1 MTPRIASTL
10 TLICA
15 LLGSGALCAAE
26 KEFNRSFDV
35 TPGGRLSV
43 NIEGGQI
50 VVAGTEASRVV
61 VRMRAK
67 GSEERLEKVTM
78 SAERNADGVTVLGK
92 RERGDHIFGWFGSDV
107 NVSVTIEVPRD
118 YNLDLQ
124 TSGGDINVRQVN
136 GTALGR
142 TSGGRINVESIR
154 GDVRM
159 RTSGGRMDARSIEGS
174 VDLATSG
181 GTISASQI
189 DGRVRAN
196 TSGGSIRIERLSGAV
211 DAQTSGGSI
220 NIELAGKNDGIT
232 AKTSG
237 GSISLRVPN
246 STSGNLNASTSGGRV
261 STDLTF
267 TSSDVGKSSLR
278 GKLNGGGP
286 EILARTSGGSIQI
299 VGIPES
305 LDRQVERR

>member
-1 MTPRIASTL
+1 MALRGVSTL
-10 TLICA
+10 TLVCA
-15 LLGSGALCAAE
+15 LLGSGAVCAAE

-35 TPGGRLSV
+35 SSGGRLSV

-50 VVAGTEASRVV
+50 VVSGADANRVV

-78 SAERNADGVTVLGK
+78 SADSNADGVTVVGK
-92 RERGDHIFGWFGSDV
+92 RDRGDQLFGWFGSDV
-107 NVSVTIEVPRD
+107 NISVTIEVPRE
-118 YNLDLQ
+118 YNLDLH
-124 TSGGDINVRQVN
+124 TSGGDISVRQVN
-136 GTALGR
+136 GTAVGR
-142 TSGGRINVESIR
+142 TSGGRVNLESIR

-159 RTSGGRMDARSIEGS
+159 RTSGGRMDARSIQGALE
-174 VDLATSG
+174 LETSG
-181 GTISASQI
+181 GTITASNI

-196 TSGGSIRIERLSGAV
+196 SSGGSIRLEQVSGAV
-211 DAQTSGGSI
+211 DAHTSGGSI
-220 NIELAGKNDGIT
+220 NIQLAGKNEGIV

-237 GSISLRVPN
+237 GSISLRVP
-246 STSGNLNASTSGGRV
+246 SSVAGDLNASTSGGRV
-261 STDLTF
+261 STDLTL

-299 VGIPES
+299 VSGT
-305 LDRQVERR
+305 